1 LSTTP
6 IVAVHASGKEAGV
19 AGLAAVLPGRLA
31 LVADHLVLAL
41 RSGATQERP
50 SFVLS
55 WYGVEYAAAAPAG
68 NLAFV
73 RAPGI
78 DGGERILTDSAGLDR
93 ALRGRLQPR
102 SWPFAHHP
110 GPAEAAT
117 FSRSGVRDGTVEAR
131 IEAPGLKVEVS
142 WRELGE
148 PIVATGRVGA
158 DPPWDSST
166 VLIEAAAWAASV
178 NGQAM
183 AGEPFANEV
192 WIGWFGRPL
201 SSALVAFAEVF
212 REAPV

>member
-1 LSTTP
+1 M
-6 IVAVHASGKEAGV
+6 

-41 RSGATQERP
+41 RPAPTQEQP

-55 WYGVEYAAAAPAG
+55 WYGVEYAASAPAG

-73 RAPGI
+73 RAPGV

-93 ALRGRLQPR
+93 ALRPRLQPR
-102 SWPFAHHP
+102 SWPFAEQP
-110 GPAEAAT
+110 GPAQQAS
-117 FSRSGVRDGTVEAR
+117 FSRSGIRDGAVHAR
-131 IEAPGLKVEVS
+131 IESPGLVVDVS
-142 WRELGE
+142 WRELRQ
-148 PIVATGRVGA
+148 PVVATGRVGA

-166 VLIEAAAWAASV
+166 VLIEAAAWKASV
-178 NGQAM
+178 NGEPI
-183 AGEPFANEV
+183 AGSAFPNDV

-212 REAPV
+212 REAAT

>member
-1 LSTTP
+1 M
-6 IVAVHASGKEAGV
+6 AGV
-19 AGLAAVLPGRLA
+19 AAVLPGRLV

-41 RSGATQERP
+41 RSGATQEQP

-55 WYGVEYAAAAPAG
+55 WYRVEYAAAAPAG
-68 NLAFV
+68 NLAFL

-78 DGGERILTDSAGLDR
+78 DGGERILTDSAGLDG
-93 ALRGRLQPR
+93 ALRRRLQPKA
-102 SWPFAHHP
+102 WPFTHEL
-110 GPAEAAT
+110 GPAEPAT
-117 FSRSGVRDGTVEAR
+117 FSRSGVTDGTVEAL
-131 IEAPGLKVEVS
+131 IEAAGLSVEVS

-166 VLIEAAAWAASV
+166 VLIEAAGWTATV
-178 NGQAM
+178 NGQAIEG
-183 AGEPFANEV
+183 APFANEV

-212 REAPV
+212 REATA